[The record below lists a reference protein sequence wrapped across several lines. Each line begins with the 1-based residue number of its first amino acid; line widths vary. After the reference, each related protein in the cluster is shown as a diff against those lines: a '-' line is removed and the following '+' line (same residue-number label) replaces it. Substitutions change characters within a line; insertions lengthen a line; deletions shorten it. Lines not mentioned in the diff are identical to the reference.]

1 MNISTQYLK
10 SVQSLFEQYKSLGE
24 RAMIQVTDDQLNVC
38 INEESNSI
46 AILVKHLWGNML
58 SRWTDFLTTDGEKPW
73 RERDAEFVNDI
84 TDRVEIMER
93 WEAGWKCL
101 FDALATLKPDDLNKT
116 VFIRQQELTVMDA
129 IGRQLTHYAYHV
141 GQIVYLAKILDK
153 QPWHTLSIARGQS
166 KAFKP

>member
-101 FDALATLKPDDLNKT
+101 FDALTTLKPD
-116 VFIRQQELTVMDA
+116 
-129 IGRQLTHYAYHV
+129 
-141 GQIVYLAKILDK
+141 
-153 QPWHTLSIARGQS
+153 
-166 KAFKP
+166 